1 MYARKNSINLKKKY
15 ILLINNKSLVF
26 FLIQKILKSKF
37 LK

>member
-15 ILLINNKSLVF
+15 ILSINNKPLIF
-26 FLIQKILKSKF
+26 FLIHKILKSKF